1 MFQTKGN
8 EINSLLLTL
17 PPILE
22 YLEDNQRRDVDSKVE
37 ELHNRWMHLK
47 NVLETRLDLSKVY
60 VKFQMEADIVNK
72 EMDQLESILRQN
84 SDRIDDKMLNSI
96 SEKFESVVPLYNSAK
111 NTGLTFINLA
121 QRVSTYF

>member
-1 MFQTKGN
+1 M
-8 EINSLLLTL
+8 
-17 PPILE
+17 E

-84 SDRIDDKMLNSI
+84 SDRIDDRMLNSI

-121 QRVSTYF
+121 QKVSTYF